1 MFPVETEWPSLQ
13 VQHREAL
20 SPIKVPDVRLASSL
34 DPIPT
39 QQTIS
44 SEVIVPGLQR
54 LVSAHS
60 RDANARTIEP
70 VTLATPTSSVW
81 EQSAIQCGPTPWFAM
96 ETGRLHWMLANACLK
111 FGEDFLRVL
120 SAAWCFGRARR
131 ARFHDLCAVVH
142 SSVASWKSSFPEG
155 TPNVVARLCEFLSK
169 EGLEKVLQS
178 WAKQAVESDSHE
190 SLFGVACLLQLDGQ
204 DDQSREYFRVLAA
217 GRARVCFKLSQ
228 PIFFLS
234 SCNLVGELP
243 KRVQAHIVPMVSHP
257 AGW

>member
-81 EQSAIQCGPTPWFAM
+81 EQSAIQWTDTMVRDGDGKAALDACERMLEIRRGLPSGVICGMVFWP
-96 ETGRLHWMLANACLK
+96 RSK
-111 FGEDFLRVL
+111 GEIPRFVRSRSFKRGKLEVV
-120 SAAWCFGRARR
+120 FPRR
-131 ARFHDLCAVVH
+131 
-142 SSVASWKSSFPEG
+142 
-155 TPNVVARLCEFLSK
+155 N
-169 EGLEKVLQS
+169 
-178 WAKQAVESDSHE
+178 
-190 SLFGVACLLQLDGQ
+190 
-204 DDQSREYFRVLAA
+204 
-217 GRARVCFKLSQ
+217 SQ
-228 PIFFLS
+228 CRCKI
-234 SCNLVGELP
+234 
-243 KRVQAHIVPMVSHP
+243 M
-257 AGW
+257 